1 VLATN
6 FITSDIVP
14 TITTMRPLWNAHT
27 SSAGGVNVQENTR
40 LFFLFLYYSG
50 FSDKDITAAL
60 ESNSFEVT
68 AAVFGSERAM
78 STVGS
83 REPIM
88 PEEIRQES
96 QKYAEFVRSFDINQV
111 RNPTLNYLIVPAK
124 AEPNYSN
131 LDRWYQRDAGETVG
145 LFKIYGLTLKPLDH
159 LGTEFTPKP

>member
-1 VLATN
+1 SENHARNRKILTYFAAAAVIWGLIETSGSARNNSVAADIRDESIPALRLIGKRESLKQSADKPPVVLATN

-78 STVGS
+78 STVG
-83 REPIM
+83 
-88 PEEIRQES
+88 
-96 QKYAEFVRSFDINQV
+96 
-111 RNPTLNYLIVPAK
+111 
-124 AEPNYSN
+124 
-131 LDRWYQRDAGETVG
+131 
-145 LFKIYGLTLKPLDH
+145 
-159 LGTEFTPKP
+159 